1 MPNIQVVDMQG
12 KQVGTME
19 LNDEIFAIEP
29 NVAAMHLMVRSY
41 LAAQRQG
48 TQSAKTREWSA
59 AAAVRSI
66 ARRAPATL
74 AIMATVLRSSVM
86 AASYSRPSP
95 GIT

>member
-12 KQVGTME
+12 KKVGTME
-19 LNDEIFAIEP
+19 LNDEIFAVEP

-48 TQSAKTREWSA
+48 TQ
-59 AAAVRSI
+59 
-66 ARRAPATL
+66 L